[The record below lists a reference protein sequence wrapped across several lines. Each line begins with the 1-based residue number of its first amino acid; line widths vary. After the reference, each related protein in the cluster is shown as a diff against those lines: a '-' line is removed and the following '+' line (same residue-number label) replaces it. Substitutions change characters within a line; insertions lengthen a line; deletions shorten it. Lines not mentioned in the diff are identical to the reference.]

1 LPEGA
6 VESLPGALVLN
17 QQQAFPEAVDAALAE
32 LLAAPGRFEPLREHG
47 EEIAPETLRFGA
59 FRGFLSPALAKLMD
73 AAANFVPGQG
83 HGSPGQCAGQSRR

>member
-1 LPEGA
+1 
-6 VESLPGALVLN
+6 VEILPGALVLN
-17 QQQAFPEAVDAALAE
+17 QQQAFPEGVDAALAE
-32 LLAAPGRFEPLREHG
+32 LFAGPAKIDLLREHC

-59 FRGFLSPALAKLMD
+59 FRGFLSPAMGILMG

>member
-17 QQQAFPEAVDAALAE
+17 QQHAFPEAVDAALAE
-32 LLAAPGRFEPLREHG
+32 LFAAPGKIDLLREHG
-47 EEIAPETLRFGA
+47 EEFAPETLRFGA
-59 FRGFLSPALAKLMD
+59 FRGFLSPAMAELMG

-83 HGSPGQCAGQSRR
+83 RGSASQCAGQSRR